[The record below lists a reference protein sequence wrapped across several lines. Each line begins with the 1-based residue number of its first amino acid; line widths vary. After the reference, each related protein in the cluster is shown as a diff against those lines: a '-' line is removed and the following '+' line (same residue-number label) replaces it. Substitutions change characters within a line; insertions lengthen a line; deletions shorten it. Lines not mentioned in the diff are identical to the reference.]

1 MTSYIIFILLAC
13 KWEFTAKK
21 QTYLTSIFSNQIT
34 LRCERPKLARGGVAI
49 AAEDGAEQG
58 DAFWPGA
65 TVWAWMGTDLRAQQ
79 HDSIYWQQDT
89 SWGGHVHTQIYCISN
104 LRGTGH
110 ETSNKGKKNSVKPKL
125 CCLKDLFMALCETWH
140 ETVLFSSLTAP
151 LHPPHLLHISLF
163 SQGRGCKSCFY
174 QNVRLLNYSVSL
186 SEEHPAVCIYTQPCL
201 LIQSPF
207 QQPPWRVKWRL
218 ITTKGEHSQFY
229 NQTGLTLWHCLQ
241 SRLTRLQQG

>member
-1 MTSYIIFILLAC
+1 MSDRSWLGEGLLLQLKMEQSRVMHFGLGQQFELGWVQIWELSSMTQYTDSRIPHEEVTYTH
-13 KWEFTAKK
+13 KYTVYPTWEE
-21 QTYLTSIFSNQIT
+21 LDM
-34 LRCERPKLARGGVAI
+34 KLAIR
-49 AAEDGAEQG
+49 
-58 DAFWPGA
+58 
-65 TVWAWMGTDLRAQQ
+65 
-79 HDSIYWQQDT
+79 
-89 SWGGHVHTQIYCISN
+89 
-104 LRGTGH
+104 
-110 ETSNKGKKNSVKPKL
+110 GKKTQWSPSCAASRTFSWPCVRHDMKL
-125 CCLKDLFMALCETWH
+125 
-140 ETVLFSSLTAP
+140 LFSSLTAP

-163 SQGRGCKSCFY
+163 SQGCGCKSCFY